1 MSFLFFLSIVNQGIG
16 WVAFLSGCSG
26 EGSTSKVTQ
35 VVRIEVL
42 VVEGLRSFLSCWLLV
57 RGHS

>member
-42 VVEGLRSFLSCWLLV
+42 VVEGLRSFLSCWLLG